1 MIGSLILPSLAFYSS
16 FGGGSVGDVLFRWE
30 QAGVFSYVLPFLLIF
45 AIVYGILANIQIFG
59 ENKAI
64 NAIIALAVGLIS
76 LQFNFVGTFFS
87 EIFPRVGMGLSIL
100 LAAIILIG
108 LFSRDPKTGRPNKMF
123 NTVMVVIG
131 IIVAVI
137 IVVQSYGA
145 FGWYS
150 GYNFGPW
157 LTYNWPTVLG
167 VLIFVGALIAIIAS
181 VGKDKDKSPA
191 FQLAR

>member
-1 MIGSLILPSLAFYSS
+1 MIESLIFPSLAFYSS
-16 FGGGSVGDVLFRWE
+16 FGGGSVGDLLFRWE

-45 AIVYGILANIQIFG
+45 AIVYGIIAHIQIFG
-59 ENKAI
+59 DNKPI

-100 LAAIILIG
+100 LAVIILIG
-108 LFSRDPKTGRPNKMF
+108 LFSRDKDDPTKPGKLF
-123 NTVMVVIG
+123 NTVMIVVG
-131 IIVAVI
+131 IIIAVI

-167 VLIFVGALIAIIAS
+167 ILVFVGALIAVIAS
-181 VGKDKDKSPA
+181 TKSKDKGPK
-191 FQLAR
+191 FRLAG